1 MKYIQE
7 RTVIIAGVILVLL
20 PFSGFPRGW
29 KMWITG
35 LVGLVLIFVGTLQK
49 AKARAEEL
57 RNMKDAQ
64 DVVDFER
71 FEAELERSLTRVKI
85 ADKWKGKKYRAIKI

>member
-35 LVGLVLIFVGTLQK
+35 LVGLVLIFVGTLLWKK
-49 AKARAEEL
+49 AHPIHKTDE
-57 RNMKDAQ
+57 
-64 DVVDFER
+64 
-71 FEAELERSLTRVKI
+71 TRTQTFTETTS
-85 ADKWKGKKYRAIKI
+85 